1 MGDLGEDSAQ
11 RKLNLSYPF
20 LLTNKV
26 EKRIASCFLSW
37 FTLGYNRTEPTNSF
51 SSVDLVI

>member
-1 MGDLGEDSAQ
+1 MSDLGEDSAQ

-37 FTLGYNRTEPTNSF
+37 FTVGYNRN
-51 SSVDLVI
+51 

>member
-26 EKRIASCFLSW
+26 ENKDSLM
-37 FTLGYNRTEPTNSF
+37 F
-51 SSVDLVI
+51 SQLVYFRL